1 MLPRRILFVEASTG
15 GVVGGSLTGILHLM
29 ARLDRERFAP
39 ALALLEPKSI
49 AANGVPV
56 RILPLLPLRA
66 SGRGR
71 SRLGRAVLR
80 GRDLTA
86 LVRRTR
92 AFAQLFRR
100 EDPALVYL
108 ANGLRANIDGVLA
121 ARLCGLPV
129 VCHEKGFEQTGPV
142 ERFASRWLDAYIG
155 MTDEIV
161 AHCRGRVRA
170 RRLVT
175 VYDGVDCAEFAPG
188 GGGAVRRE
196 FGIPADALVAGI
208 VGHIQEWK
216 GQHLVVEA
224 VARARR
230 RFPELHCLIVGGVH
244 RMGADYA
251 TRLRE
256 RIAALGLAAH
266 VTLTGARDDVPACLD
281 AMDVVLHA
289 SVLPEPF
296 GRVLIEA
303 MALGRP
309 VIAPREGGPLAI
321 VVEGETGLLVPPR
334 DEVALG
340 EALAALLADPQ
351 RRRAMG
357 EAGRAR
363 VDAVF
368 DIRHHLRA
376 IESLLD
382 EVLAERARSV
392 AT

>member
-15 GVVGGSLTGILHLM
+15 VAVGGSLTGILHLM

-56 RILPLLPLRA
+56 HILPLLPLRA

-161 AHCRGRVRA
+161 AH
-170 RRLVT
+170 
-175 VYDGVDCAEFAPG
+175 
-188 GGGAVRRE
+188 
-196 FGIPADALVAGI
+196 
-208 VGHIQEWK
+208 
-216 GQHLVVEA
+216 
-224 VARARR
+224 
-230 RFPELHCLIVGGVH
+230 
-244 RMGADYA
+244 
-251 TRLRE
+251 
-256 RIAALGLAAH
+256 

-340 EALAALLADPQ
+340 DALAEL
-351 RRRAMG
+351 
-357 EAGRAR
+357 
-363 VDAVF
+363 
-368 DIRHHLRA
+368 
-376 IESLLD
+376 
-382 EVLAERARSV
+382 
-392 AT
+392 